1 MQDNAITGILYVAF
15 GLVALVTL
23 GKNDVPNIRQH
34 PDNSAVRV
42 AVALNAP
49 DDGPTQAD
57 GTYPAILAY
66 NEVGDYIGWSDWQ
79 HRPHIKSGGFHDV
92 IIEQQKGPGQQATYL
107 QLFAGTDAVCIAYI
121 SQTWADGTTRGWLG
135 DMGRACGRP
144 YYYSHIFVGND
155 GHVPDCI
162 WMDADHSDD
171 PDHDMPAALQIH
183 MQEYTNLTTAYS
195 RDPAHYCDEECIIFH
210 RDPTK
215 HLDFKKHPPKEDRLF
230 RGNHPPGGPC
240 CMDDDDGYAKR
251 NRQRQQPRNRRPP
264 ALAAR
269 LVSSPHGKHSATDLC
284 GSELSH
290 GPDFVSWSERVFCDM
305 GTKVSWPLCGSGGS
319 VGGEEGEGECY
330 EWETHSLVTGGRKV
344 ARHYA
349 TVEEWG

>member
-1 MQDNAITGILYVAF
+1 MQDDAITGILYVAF

-23 GKNDVPNIRQH
+23 GKHDVPNIRQH

-155 GHVPDCI
+155 GHVPGELVPRV
-162 WMDADHSDD
+162 S
-171 PDHDMPAALQIH
+171 
-183 MQEYTNLTTAYS
+183 NK
-195 RDPAHYCDEECIIFH
+195 AHYH
-210 RDPTK
+210 RDTRIQQ
-215 HLDFKKHPPKEDRLF
+215 LTSNLFLRL
-230 RGNHPPGGPC
+230 H
-240 CMDDDDGYAKR
+240 MDG
-251 NRQRQQPRNRRPP
+251 RRPQRRP
-264 ALAAR
+264 R
-269 LVSSPHGKHSATDLC
+269 P
-284 GSELSH
+284 
-290 GPDFVSWSERVFCDM
+290 
-305 GTKVSWPLCGSGGS
+305 
-319 VGGEEGEGECY
+319 
-330 EWETHSLVTGGRKV
+330 
-344 ARHYA
+344 
-349 TVEEWG
+349 